1 MSTLKIKTFRGIGIS
16 VEHMVNNF
24 LARIGSDNVRDIQFS
39 HDAADGKI
47 NVLVVYVADEGT
59 PAGGMTS

>member
-1 MSTLKIKTFRGIGIS
+1 MTALKIKTFRGIGIS

-39 HDAADGKI
+39 HDATNGNI
-47 NVLVVYVADEGT
+47 NVLVVYVADEDT